1 LVFLFVNIRGFC
13 RLFPEKFMSL
23 LHDTLA
29 AIVPVDEKFL
39 ADAQKRLDNKTK
51 PLGSLGRLEEFARRM
66 AAITGSLEPD
76 TARKVIFTF
85 AGDHGIVEEGV
96 SAFPKEVTPQMVLNF
111 LAGGAGVNVLARHAG
126 AEVRV
131 VDVGVD
137 YDFNRIPG
145 LIHRKVLRGTRNF
158 AKGPAMS
165 RGEAVAAI
173 EVGIALA
180 REAKEEGVSML
191 GTGEMG
197 IGNTTPS
204 SAIIALLSGMSVREV
219 TSRGTGITDSALEHK
234 ITVIEEGLR
243 VNHPDPTDPLDV
255 LAKVGGLEIAA
266 IAGLV
271 LGGAACRL
279 PVVADGFISTAGALI
294 AAELCPEVKGYLF
307 AAHQSVETGHRFM
320 LERMGLEP
328 ILDLRLRLGE
338 GTGAALAMG
347 LIEAG
352 VKVMKEMATFEQ
364 AGVAE
369 GRDQES
375 GTGDREKL

>member
-1 LVFLFVNIRGFC
+1 
-13 RLFPEKFMSL
+13 MSL
-23 LHDTLA
+23 LLETLA
-29 AIVPVDEKFL
+29 AIQPVDETFL
-39 ADAQKRLDNKTK
+39 AAAQKRLDSGAK
-51 PLGSLGRLEEFARRM
+51 PQGSLGRLEEFARRM
-66 AAITGSLEPD
+66 AAITGTLEPD

-96 SAFPKEVTPQMVLNF
+96 SAFPREVTPQMVLNF
-111 LAGGAGVNVLARHAG
+111 LAGGAGVNVLARHVG
-126 AEVRV
+126 AEVLV

-137 YDFNRIPG
+137 HDFDALPG
-145 LIHRKVLRGTRNF
+145 LIHRKVMRGTRNF
-158 AKGPAMS
+158 ARGPAMT
-165 RGEAVAAI
+165 GEEAVAAL

-180 REAKEEGVSML
+180 REAKQEGVALL

-204 SAIIALLSGMSVREV
+204 SAIIAILSGRSVREV
-219 TSRGTGITDSALEHK
+219 TSRGTGIGDSALEHK
-234 ITVIEEGLR
+234 IRVIEQGLQL
-243 VNHPDPTDPLDV
+243 NHPDVTNPLDV
-255 LAKVGGLEIAA
+255 LAKVGGAEIAG

-279 PVVADGFISTAGALI
+279 PVVVDGFISTAGALI
-294 AAELCPEVKGYLF
+294 AAELCPAVKGYLF

-320 LERMGLEP
+320 LERLGLEP

-338 GTGAALAMG
+338 GTGAALAMS

-352 VKVMKEMATFEQ
+352 VKIMKEMATFDE

-369 GRDQES
+369 SRQ
-375 GTGDREKL
+375 